1 MTSANSGPRRSG
13 SAQAGPEPGTLSAV
27 PVAGV
32 AATPATETPARKPAE
47 PIDMLQMLQAAG
59 ASSATRLGGLAFA
72 SVLVL
77 LFALLL
83 RRRSARPA
91 P

>member
-1 MTSANSGPRRSG
+1 M
-13 SAQAGPEPGTLSAV
+13 

-47 PIDMLQMLQAAG
+47 PIDLLQAAG

>member
-1 MTSANSGPRRSG
+1 
-13 SAQAGPEPGTLSAV
+13 
-27 PVAGV
+27 
-32 AATPATETPARKPAE
+32 
-47 PIDMLQMLQAAG
+47 MLQMLQAAG

-83 RRRSARPA
+83 LLRRRSGRPA